1 MEQDKIDFL
10 KKLEEEEEKLEAFE
24 SYTKEKQ
31 KAAVTLQDQ
40 DSDMADIGHET
51 FPGLFL
57 ELLYFALKW
66 LSVAICYIKKENCS
80 ERDLAKVSTSVDPI
94 QCLTCPPTQTNTSLT
109 GTSVCLHVS
118 TVVSI
123 LS

>member
-57 ELLYFALKW
+57 ELLYFRW
-66 LSVAICYIKKENCS
+66 NG
-80 ERDLAKVSTSVDPI
+80 
-94 QCLTCPPTQTNTSLT
+94 CLLQY
-109 GTSVCLHVS
+109 V
-118 TVVSI
+118 I
-123 LS
+123 